1 LLVFPNSELYFSSLY
16 PGILDVLSGDL
27 PKSTKLQNKH
37 LQALIELHNM
47 TGTFARNIQHLFS
60 ESDLAVVLNT
70 LKAIYSPYETFKAR

>member
-1 LLVFPNSELYFSSLY
+1 MFFLHNELHFPSLY
-16 PGILDVLSGDL
+16 SGILDVLSGDL